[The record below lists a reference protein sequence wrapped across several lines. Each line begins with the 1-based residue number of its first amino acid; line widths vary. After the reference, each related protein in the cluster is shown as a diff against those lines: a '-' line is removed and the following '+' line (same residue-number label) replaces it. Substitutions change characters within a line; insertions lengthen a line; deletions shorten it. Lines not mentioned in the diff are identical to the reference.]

1 MLKNEIF
8 IKSLNII
15 DLNIAISNSS
25 PKNLENEIGNL
36 LINNYKNELNNLR
49 VQLELI
55 LIKQK

>member
-1 MLKNEIF
+1 MTEIY
-8 IKSLNII
+8 INSLNMV
-15 DLNIAISNSS
+15 DLNSAISKYNSY

-36 LINNYKNELNNLR
+36 LINNNKNQLNNLR

>member
-1 MLKNEIF
+1 MTEIY
-8 IKSLNII
+8 INSLNII
-15 DLNIAISNSS
+15 DLNRAI
-25 PKNLENEIGNL
+25 PKNLETEIGNL

>member
-1 MLKNEIF
+1 MTEIY
-8 IKSLNII
+8 INSLNII
-15 DLNIAISNSS
+15 DLNRAI
-25 PKNLENEIGNL
+25 PKNSETEIRNL

>member
-15 DLNIAISNSS
+15 DLNSAI
-25 PKNLENEIGNL
+25 PENLENEIGNL

-55 LIKQK
+55 LIK

>member
-1 MLKNEIF
+1 MTEIY
-8 IKSLNII
+8 INSLNII
-15 DLNIAISNSS
+15 DLYRAIYNSS

-36 LINNYKNELNNLR
+36 LINNNKNQLNNLR